1 MLYSFVYVA
10 MNIGAFSVIQAV
22 GCAKGSYD
30 LSSFD
35 GLAKNRLGLA
45 LSLMFCLLSL
55 AGIPPLAGFMG
66 KMLIFSSIVQAR
78 QWWLAVVGV
87 LNSVVSVYYYFAF
100 AHRMFFR
107 EPCDDVAIP
116 VGAYVCGG
124 VAIAVVG
131 VLLFGINPE
140 PLIAGVRASTQI
152 LP

>member
-1 MLYSFVYVA
+1 
-10 MNIGAFSVIQAV
+10 MNVGAFAVIQAV
-22 GCAKGSYD
+22 GTAKGSYD
-30 LSSFD
+30 LDSFN

-66 KMLIFSSIVQAR
+66 KLVIFSSAVQSG

-87 LNSVVSVYYYFAF
+87 LNSVVSVYYYFAI

-107 EPCDDVAIP
+107 EPSDDTAIP

-124 VAIAVVG
+124 VAVAVVG

>member
-1 MLYSFVYVA
+1 
-10 MNIGAFSVIQAV
+10 
-22 GCAKGSYD
+22 
-30 LSSFD
+30 
-35 GLAKNRLGLA
+35 
-45 LSLMFCLLSL
+45 MFCLLSL

-66 KMLIFSSIVQAR
+66 KLLIFSSAVQSGL
-78 QWWLAVVGV
+78 WWLAIVGV
-87 LNSVVSVYYYFAF
+87 LNSVVSVYYYFLV

-107 EPCDDVAIP
+107 EPSDEIAIP

-124 VAIAVVG
+124 VAVAVVG